1 MTETPIL
8 TPARA
13 DDCAHVA
20 RLHYLS
26 HRISYA
32 AALGAAWSLTRTE
45 ADYQT
50 EWCARM
56 RAAEPGD
63 HTLIAWLGADP
74 VGFIHIEPLSR
85 RYRYFDQAAAAGLD
99 PAQTGV
105 VRHLHAHPD
114 HLGMGIGGRLMGAGK
129 AYMRAQGWSA
139 AVLDTQALNARARR
153 FYAADG
159 WALAGPLTPPDAP
172 LALLLYR
179 CDLGVR
185 TAPCS
190 T

>member
-8 TPARA
+8 KPARA
-13 DDCAHVA
+13 DDCAHIA

-32 AALGAAWSLTRTE
+32 AALGAAWSLTSTE
-45 ADYQT
+45 ADYHAKWFDRLSAT
-50 EWCARM
+50 
-56 RAAEPGD
+56 EPGD
-63 HTLIAWLGADP
+63 HTLIAWLGVDP

-85 RYRYFDQAAAAGLD
+85 RYRYFDQAVAAGLD

-114 HLGMGIGGRLMGAGK
+114 HLGMGIGGRLMRAGK
-129 AYMRAQGWSA
+129 AHMRAQGWSA
-139 AVLDTQALNARARR
+139 AVLDTQTLNARARR

-159 WALAGPLTPPDAP
+159 WALAGPLTPPDD
-172 LALLLYR
+172 LLGLLLYR
-179 CDLGVR
+179 CSLG
-185 TAPCS
+185 
-190 T
+190 